1 MNLQNTLLQ
10 SQSKNC
16 VIEVFGLGYV
26 GLPLSI
32 RLATSGFKVIGIDTD
47 QKKNERIR
55 SGSLNES
62 ELVFQKEFTES
73 YNNGNLRISE
83 DSTRSDSSKIG
94 IICVPTPIPKPDI
107 DSNIFVKSA
116 IKKFLDNSKSGD
128 TIILESSVKVGT
140 TEELIGIIEN
150 DGYKVGKDFGFCFCP
165 ERIDPLNQKWTLE
178 NIPRIIYASDDTTF
192 RIAQNIYR
200 YINNSN
206 LIRVESAK
214 VAEVVKSF
222 ENSFRLV
229 NISLVNELAIL
240 CDKLKINVND
250 VISTAATKPFGFMP
264 FYPSAGV
271 GGHCIPKDPRFL
283 LDSAKKFNSEFA
295 TIEGALKVNSLMP
308 EYIVNSIEQ
317 MINKLKIKKSVLV
330 CGLTY
335 KPDIEDMR
343 DSPGFKIINELNKRK
358 ISVSA
363 YDPYYKKEMRN
374 NYLIANELKELDF
387 KEVDN
392 LDNDEIIRNFSCICI
407 VQSHTKTKFRL
418 ATIYQKSLVPFIYD
432 CQKKIV
438 KDPKSQTILNLGE
451 I

>member
-1 MNLQNTLLQ
+1 MNLHDTLHQ
-10 SQSKNC
+10 AQSKRC
-16 VIEVFGLGYV
+16 IIEVFGLGYV

-32 RLATSGFKVIGIDTD
+32 RLATAGFNVIGVDTD
-47 QKKNERIR
+47 SKKIEKIK

-62 ELVFQKEFTES
+62 ELIFQKEFLES
-73 YNNGNLRISE
+73 YNNGHLKISE
-83 DSTRSDSSKIG
+83 SSTRSDSSKIG
-94 IICVPTPIPKPDI
+94 IICVPTPIPKPDT

-128 TIILESSVKVGT
+128 AIILESSVIVGT

-150 DGYKVGKDFGFCFCP
+150 KSYKVGVDFGFCFCP
-165 ERIDPLNQKWTLE
+165 ERIDPLNKKWTLE
-178 NIPRIIYASDDTTF
+178 NIPRVIYASDDTTF
-192 RIAQNIYR
+192 RIAQNIYH

-250 VISTAATKPFGFMP
+250 VINTAATKPFGFMP

-283 LDSAKKFNSEFA
+283 LDSAKKLNFEFA
-295 TIEGALKVNSLMP
+295 TIEGAIKINSSMP
-308 EYIVNSIEQ
+308 KYIVSSIEQ
-317 MINKLKIKKSVLV
+317 TINKLKIAKSVLV

-343 DSPGFKIINELNKRK
+343 DSPGFKIINELNKK
-358 ISVSA
+358 DFSVSA
-363 YDPYYKKEMRN
+363 YDPYYKKEMHD
-374 NYLIANELKELDF
+374 NYLIANEVKELNF
-387 KEVDN
+387 KEIDN
-392 LDNDEIIRNFSCICI
+392 LDDDNLIRNFSCICI
-407 VQSHTKTKFRL
+407 VQDHTKTRFRL
-418 ATIYQKSLVPFIYD
+418 TAIYQKSLIPFIYD
-432 CQKKIV
+432 CQKKIT
-438 KDPKSQTILNLGE
+438 KDPKSKTVLNLDE
-451 I
+451 M